1 MQATIFH
8 YFSGPPQLV
17 MGSAYDMEDTYIDK
31 FLKLP
36 ISEKTNNNRLLAI
49 YNLILPVLAVIDLN
63 TIHLK

>member
-1 MQATIFH
+1 
-8 YFSGPPQLV
+8 